1 MIMYHSIND
10 ILDICER
17 ENLEFWQVILHADME
32 ERAVSEADS
41 FQKMESMYLA
51 MRHAD
56 KHYDASLVSASG
68 LAGGDGEKLRVYN
81 ETGKNICGDF
91 VGTVMEK
98 AMKMAEGNACMRR
111 IVAAPTAGSCGVIPA
126 VFLTAQDK
134 LSIPEERMVA
144 AMYISAG
151 IGAVIAENA
160 SIAGASG
167 GCQAEIG
174 SASAMAAA
182 GLCFLQGGT
191 NDMIVNATA
200 FALKNMLGLACDPVC
215 GLVEVPCVK
224 RNVAGAVNAVSSAQ
238 LALAGIKSAIPAD
251 EVIDAMRRI
260 GNDMSPTIKETSQGG
275 LATTPTALEIR
286 KRL

>member
-1 MIMYHSIND
+1 MR
-10 ILDICER
+10 ER
-17 ENLEFWQVILHADME
+17 TDDVCAGNRTCGYGRTRRDAGSFHA
-32 ERAVSEADS
+32 
-41 FQKMESMYLA
+41 KMQSMYEA

-56 KHYDASLVSASG
+56 ATYDAKLTSASG
-68 LAGGDGEKLRVYN
+68 LVGGDGEKLRAYN
-81 ETGKNICGDF
+81 EAGKNLCGDF
-91 VGTVMEK
+91 LGLVMEK
-98 AMKMAEGNACMRR
+98 AIKMAEGNACMRR

-126 VFLTAQDK
+126 VFLTAQEK
-134 LSIPEERMVA
+134 LACTEEQMVA

-151 IGAVIAENA
+151 VGAVIAENA

-191 NDMIVNATA
+191 NAMIANAA
-200 FALKNMLGLACDPVC
+200 ALALKNMLGLACDPVC

-224 RNVAGAVNAVSSAQ
+224 RNVAGAVNAVSAAQ
-238 LALAGIKSAIPAD
+238 LSLAGIKSAIPVD

-260 GNDMSPTIKETSQGG
+260 GNEMSPNIKETGQGG
-275 LATTPTALEIR
+275 LATTPTAIQIGKSL
-286 KRL
+286 

>member
-1 MIMYHSIND
+1 MITYHSIQD
-10 ILDICER
+10 ILELCEK
-17 ENLEFWQVILHADME
+17 EQMTFAQVIERADME
-32 ERAVSEADS
+32 ERAVTQEAS
-41 FQKMESMYLA
+41 YAKMQSMYEA

-56 KHYDASLVSASG
+56 ATYDAKLTSASG
-68 LAGGDGEKLRVYN
+68 LVGGDGEKLRAYN
-81 ETGKNICGDF
+81 EAGKNLCGDF
-91 VGTVMEK
+91 LGLVMEK
-98 AMKMAEGNACMRR
+98 AIKMAEGNACMRR

-126 VFLTAQDK
+126 VFLTAQEK
-134 LSIPEERMVA
+134 LACTEEQMVA

-151 IGAVIAENA
+151 VGAVIAENA

-191 NDMIVNATA
+191 NAMIANAA
-200 FALKNMLGLACDPVC
+200 ALALKNPVC

-224 RNVAGAVNAVSSAQ
+224 RNVAGAVNAVSAAQ
-238 LALAGIKSAIPAD
+238 LSLAGIKSAIPVD

-260 GNDMSPTIKETSQGG
+260 GNEMSPNIKETGQGG
-275 LATTPTALEIR
+275 LATTPTAIQIGKSL
-286 KRL
+286 